1 MREVQKN
8 IFRTWRFILP
18 SIPLLFCF
26 VTPCYAADVTLQWDA
41 NTEPDLG
48 AYKVYYKTGSSGEP
62 YNGIG
67 ATEGASPIDV
77 GNVAK
82 FTLHGLTDG
91 ITYFFAIT
99 AYDTEGLESD
109 YSNVVSTDV
118 VSTDDPAPTISTSG
132 ASGGGDGGCFIATAV
147 YSSPMSSKAK
157 ILRQ

>member
-8 IFRTWRFILP
+8 IFRTCRFILP

-26 VTPCYAADVTLQWDA
+26 VTPCYAADVTVQWDA
-41 NTEPDLG
+41 NAEPDLSG
-48 AYKVYYKTGSSGEP
+48 YKVYYKTGSSGEP

-67 ATEGASPIDV
+67 ATEGASPVDV
-77 GNVAK
+77 GNVTE

-99 AYDTEGLESD
+99 AYDTEGLISD
-109 YSNVVSTDV
+109 YSNVVSTDDF
-118 VSTDDPAPTISTSG
+118 SPTISTSG

-147 YSSPMSSKAK
+147 YSSPMYSKAK